1 MANKPLFVS
10 SNKFL
15 NNLKKRDNVKKG
27 GFSGILDPFAC
38 GALIVAYGQYT
49 RLFSFINKE
58 PKVYKATLWLG
69 LKSDSLDI
77 ENIMGIYDT
86 PKLSEARVQEVVESF
101 CGEVKFTPPKF
112 SAKKIEGKKAYELAR
127 AGEEVI
133 LKEEVMKI
141 FKIEFL
147 GYNHPFVSFRVW
159 VSAGSYI
166 RSLGEMIAQKLGT
179 FGALS
184 YLERES
190 EGGFKYEGQKH
201 LNPLEILPFCKI
213 NARDLENGELYSK
226 MINGKKLEA
235 KELKIYKE
243 GEYIVYF
250 DEFFSIISYKNHAIT
265 YLLNRIPLC

>member
-1 MANKPLFVS
+1 MFVS

-15 NNLKKRDNVKKG
+15 TSLKKRDNVVKG

-49 RLFSFINKE
+49 RLFSYLAKE
-58 PKVYKATLWLG
+58 PKVYRATLWLG
-69 LKSDSLDI
+69 MKSDSLDL
-77 ENIMGIYDT
+77 ENILGIYDT
-86 PKLSEARVQEVVESF
+86 PRLDEVRVKEIVESF
-101 CGEVKFTPPKF
+101 SGEIRFTPPKF
-112 SAKKIEGKKAYELAR
+112 SAKKILGKKAYELAR
-127 AGEEVI
+127 AGEEVR
-133 LKEEVMKI
+133 LKEEMMKI

-147 GYNHPFVSFRVW
+147 GYNHPFISFRVW

-166 RSLGEMIAQKLGT
+166 RSLGEMIAKELGA

-190 EGGFKYEGQKH
+190 EGEFRYEKEKP
-201 LNPLEILPFCKI
+201 LNPLSILPFCKI
-213 NARDLENGELYSK
+213 EARDLDNEGLYFK
-226 MINGKKLEA
+226 VLNGKKLEP
-235 KELKIYKE
+235 KELKISKE
-243 GEYIVYF
+243 GEYIVKF